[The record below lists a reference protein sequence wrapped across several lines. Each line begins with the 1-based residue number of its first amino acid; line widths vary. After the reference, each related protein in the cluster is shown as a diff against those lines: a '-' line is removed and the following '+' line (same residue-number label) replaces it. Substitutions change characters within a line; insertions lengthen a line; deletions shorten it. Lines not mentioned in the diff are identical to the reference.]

1 MRIISSDMGEEIPG
15 PSVIERVVM
24 GNSLTKTEQV
34 AQLEKRCQQWQ
45 EAMCTVSR

>member
-1 MRIISSDMGEEIPG
+1 MGMISSDMGEAIPS
-15 PSVIERVVM
+15 PSLIETVVM

-45 EAMCTVSR
+45 GAMCIGCR